1 MKQSKYLII
10 FMILSISS
18 NLFSQTA
25 GLFGKKNES
34 LISLDGSY
42 DSEKIEGGNQ
52 NTTSFGASY
61 LIKGNLE
68 VGASYQMS
76 KVKSDDD
83 SSLDFDINGLSFGGF
98 YHIKESPTLPFN
110 IKIGGMYGTAKA
122 SGGMIDLLDVS
133 LEANATTFGGGVYKE
148 ISPNLIGFLDFG
160 SISSKSIISGGGES
174 ESETDSY
181 TSTSFGIA
189 FRNGNVFIKPSIGQ
203 ADGES
208 SFNVTVGFLLP
219 Q

>member
-25 GLFGKKNES
+25 GLFGKKDES

-42 DSEKIEGGNQ
+42 DSEKIEGGKQ

-61 LIKGNLE
+61 LINGNLE
-68 VGASYQMS
+68 FGANYQMS

-83 SSLDFDINGLSFGGF
+83 SSMDFDINGFSFGGY

-110 IKIGGMYGTAKA
+110 IKIGGGDGTAKA
-122 SGGMIDLLDVS
+122 SGGMIDLLGVS
-133 LEANATTFGGGVYKE
+133 LEATATTFGGGVYKE

-160 SISSKSIISGGGES
+160 SISS
-174 ESETDSY
+174 
-181 TSTSFGIA
+181 
-189 FRNGNVFIKPSIGQ
+189 
-203 ADGES
+203 
-208 SFNVTVGFLLP
+208 
-219 Q
+219 